1 MTKNRLAFFIKNK
14 GHINPQEMSTMTEIQ
29 YGSDYKT
36 FGGFK
41 YHLNFPDEWIL
52 NELPNTG
59 RECKNCVGDGDN
71 KGYGM
76 WRGIVLGYCANCAMD
91 YDMDRCRGFIG
102 CGVEVH
108 TNSNIVRSAFEY
120 LGEIDW
126 DNYGDL
132 EINPNDT
139 LENRAYFLEPCDE
152 DPEELEEFEDPEELE
167 ELEEFEEFEEFED
180 LEEFEEL
187 EDPEELEEFEDL
199 EEFEEFEEFEEGKN
213 GYPNENEFYDPYEEY
228 DENEDCLEEVD
239 WNCITIGCG
248 DTCDTRSPYCVKHRE
263 QYDP

>member
-1 MTKNRLAFFIKNK
+1 MAFFIKNK

-76 WRGIVLGYCANCAMD
+76 WRGIVLGYCTNCAMD
-91 YDMDRCRGFIG
+91 YDMARCRGFIG
-102 CGVEVH
+102 CGVEAH

-132 EINPNDT
+132 EVNPNDT

-152 DPEELEEFEDPEELE
+152 DPEELEELEDPEELE
-167 ELEEFEEFEEFED
+167 ELEEV
-180 LEEFEEL
+180 
-187 EDPEELEEFEDL
+187 
-199 EEFEEFEEFEEGKN
+199 EEGKN
-213 GYPNENEFYDPYEEY
+213 GYPNEDEFYDPYEEY
-228 DENEDCLEEVD
+228 DENEYCLEEVD
-239 WNCITIGCG
+239 WNCIKIGCG